1 MKNSMDEKKKPA
13 AAHKPLKREPETPS
27 YRKFYQQCE
36 AFLKKLLTDNL
47 PADSKIFLFGS
58 RAVGNY
64 SRNSDIDIGV
74 MAEHIDQG
82 VIIKIKEI
90 IEESFVPFKVDIV
103 DFSRVDD
110 MFRKEALRRTIP
122 WK

>member
-1 MKNSMDEKKKPA
+1 M
-13 AAHKPLKREPETPS
+13 
-27 YRKFYQQCE
+27 
-36 AFLKKLLTDNL
+36 
-47 PADSKIFLFGS
+47 
-58 RAVGNY
+58 GNY

-74 MAEHIDQG
+74 MAEHLDQG
-82 VIIKIKEI
+82 VIIKLKEI

-110 MFRKEALRRTIP
+110 VFRKQALRRTIP

>member
-1 MKNSMDEKKKPA
+1 MKNGIEKKK
-13 AAHKPLKREPETPS
+13 KPGGGHRPIKRESETPS

-36 AFLKKLLTDNL
+36 AYLKKLLTDNL

-82 VIIKIKEI
+82 VIIKLKEI

-110 MFRKEALRRTIP
+110 MFRKEALRRTVQ

>member
-1 MKNSMDEKKKPA
+1 
-13 AAHKPLKREPETPS
+13 
-27 YRKFYQQCE
+27 
-36 AFLKKLLTDNL
+36 
-47 PADSKIFLFGS
+47 
-58 RAVGNY
+58 VGNY

-74 MAEHIDQG
+74 MAEHLDQG
-82 VIIKIKEI
+82 VIIKLKEI

-110 MFRKEALRRTIP
+110 VFRKQALRRTIP

>member
-1 MKNSMDEKKKPA
+1 MKNNMDTKKKPD
-13 AAHKPLKREPETPS
+13 AAHRPLKREPETPS

-64 SRNSDIDIGV
+64 SRNSDIDIGA
-74 MAEHIDQG
+74 MAEHLDQG
-82 VIIKIKEI
+82 IIIKLKEI

-110 MFRKEALRRTIP
+110 VFRKQALRRTIP

>member
-1 MKNSMDEKKKPA
+1 MDEKKKPG

-58 RAVGNY
+58 RAEGNY

-110 MFRKEALRRTIP
+110 MFRKEALRRTVP